1 VTGIRGEIR
10 YLFTVNFL
18 TLELVLANFDMQL
31 EEVTRKNEAAQKI
44 STDQDGTTDL
54 V

>member
-1 VTGIRGEIR
+1 VTGIWGEIR

-18 TLELVLANFDMQL
+18 TLELLPANFDMQL
-31 EEVTRKNEAAQKI
+31 EEVTRKNESAQKMC
-44 STDQDGTTDL
+44 TDQDGITDL